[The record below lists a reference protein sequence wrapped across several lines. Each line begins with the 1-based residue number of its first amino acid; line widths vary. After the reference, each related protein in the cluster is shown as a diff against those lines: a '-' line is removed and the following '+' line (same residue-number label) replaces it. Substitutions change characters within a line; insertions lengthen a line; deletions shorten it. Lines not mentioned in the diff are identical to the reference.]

1 MASTAPPK
9 KRLRVKFF
17 YDCTLEEQIRKL
29 PPRMLHVQLR
39 SPHELHV
46 GAYTAYERKV
56 RRDSRLAH
64 LSNKCDFKAA
74 ETTWVGTIDHALPTK
89 SLPISR
95 MSDSISQPR
104 AIPLDDGQM
113 PSDLRVLF
121 AEDVITLASLL
132 DKEFFVGMMR
142 SAGNGGFSES
152 LYSTAMAWV
161 WAMLKLDFDPEGTPE
176 TENKI
181 KHLQEQDAFHES
193 SILAKVKMRRENVR
207 RVWGDEGVVAIF
219 GPQSSSAAAEW
230 RRGGL

>member
-121 AEDVITLASLL
+121 AEDLLRWRPSWTRNSL
-132 DKEFFVGMMR
+132 
-142 SAGNGGFSES
+142 SA
-152 LYSTAMAWV
+152 
-161 WAMLKLDFDPEGTPE
+161 
-176 TENKI
+176 
-181 KHLQEQDAFHES
+181 
-193 SILAKVKMRRENVR
+193 
-207 RVWGDEGVVAIF
+207 
-219 GPQSSSAAAEW
+219 
-230 RRGGL
+230 

>member
-1 MASTAPPK
+1 MPPK

-104 AIPLDDGQM
+104 PIPLDDGQM

-142 SAGNGGFSES
+142 SAGSGSFSEA

-207 RVWGDEGVVAIF
+207 RVWGDEGVAAIF